1 MLTKFNGRLTSGT
14 QILKIEFVVPIVSR
28 GIHETGQL
36 FHRGT
41 VCQSFIALVGGQGPP
56 HGVTVAFE
64 VLIRFRAAGAA
75 RGWYQRVK
83 DTYIDK
89 YVCVCV
95 CVWMDGWMDGWV
107 RVNERKGTTDKML
120 YYCVP
125 SYLMYC

>member
-14 QILKIEFVVPIVSR
+14 QILKIEFVVSIVSR

-56 HGVTVAFE
+56 HGITIALEVT
-64 VLIRFRAAGAA
+64 IRFRATGAA

-83 DTYIDK
+83 DTYIPVDS
-89 YVCVCV
+89 CV
-95 CVWMDGWMDGWV
+95 CVWMGKS
-107 RVNERKGTTDKML
+107 E
-120 YYCVP
+120 
-125 SYLMYC
+125 